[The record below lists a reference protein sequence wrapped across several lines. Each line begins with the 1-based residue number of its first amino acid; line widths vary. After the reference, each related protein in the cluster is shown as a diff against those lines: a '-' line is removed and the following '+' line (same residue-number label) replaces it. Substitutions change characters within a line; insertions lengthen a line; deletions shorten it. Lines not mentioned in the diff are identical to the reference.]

1 LKKDLLGVQLLEL
14 GFFEPETRNP
24 KLETRNP
31 KLETSNNRALTVFL
45 MSESILIVDDER
57 GIRETLSAVLR
68 DEGFHA
74 DAVESGEE
82 CLKAIARRAY
92 GCVLLDVW
100 LPGISGLE
108 TLQQMRDANSDV
120 AVVIISGHGNI
131 ETAVRATKLG
141 AFDFIEKP
149 LSIEKTVLTIR
160 NALRQRQLERANAE
174 MSAELKEEYEMVGES
189 VAMRALRKQIAVV
202 APTDGRVLISGES
215 GAGKE
220 LVARAIHAQSR
231 RAAAPFI
238 EVNSAAIPEE
248 LIESELFGHVK
259 GSFTGATAAKKGK
272 FELADG
278 ATLFLDEVSDM
289 SANVQAKVL
298 RVLEEQRFE
307 PVGSNTP
314 INVDVRVVAATNK
327 RLDEEIEKGTF
338 RSDLFFRLN
347 VIPFEVPPLR
357 ERVEDVPLLIDHFN
371 RRFAKAYGKKPK
383 VFDAEAIELMQRYSW
398 PGNVRELRNTIERV
412 VILHQNHRVAVTNL
426 PAFGDSEPPASSYRF
441 PSFKEASDAYHREF
455 IQRKLDEAEGNVSRA
470 AELMGIDRSHLYRRM
485 RALGISVRG
494 ERA

>member
-1 LKKDLLGVQLLEL
+1 
-14 GFFEPETRNP
+14 
-24 KLETRNP
+24 
-31 KLETSNNRALTVFL
+31 

-108 TLQQMRDANSDV
+108 TLQQMRDANSEV

-174 MSAELKEEYEMVGES
+174 MSAELKEEYEMVGAS

-259 GSFTGATAAKKGK
+259 GAFTGATAAKKGK

-412 VILHQNHRVAVTNL
+412 VILHQNHRVAITNL
-426 PAFGDSEPPASSYRF
+426 PAFGESEPPASSYRF

-485 RALGISVRG
+485 RALGIRT
-494 ERA
+494 ER

>member
-1 LKKDLLGVQLLEL
+1 
-14 GFFEPETRNP
+14 
-24 KLETRNP
+24 
-31 KLETSNNRALTVFL
+31 

-68 DEGFHA
+68 DEGFIA
-74 DAVESGEE
+74 ESVESGEE
-82 CLKAIARRAY
+82 CLTALAQRAF

-100 LPGISGLE
+100 LPGINGLE
-108 TLQQMRDANSDV
+108 TLKQMRLSNCNA
-120 AVVIISGHGNI
+120 AGVIISGHGNV
-131 ETAVRATKLG
+131 ETAGRATKLG

-149 LSIEKTVLTIR
+149 LSIEKTVLTVR

-174 MSAELKEEYEMVGES
+174 MSAELSEEYAMVGQS

-202 APTDGRVLISGES
+202 APTDGRVLITGES

-231 RAAAPFI
+231 RAGAPFI

-248 LIESELFGHVK
+248 LIESELCGTAK

-272 FELADG
+272 FEMADG

-289 SANVQAKVL
+289 SAKVQAKVL

-307 PVGSNTP
+307 PVGSNSP
-314 INVDVRVVAATNK
+314 VSVDVRVIAATNK
-327 RLDEEIEKGTF
+327 LLDEEIEKGTF
-338 RSDLFFRLN
+338 RSDLYFRLN

-357 ERVEDVPLLIDHFN
+357 ERLEDVPVLIEHFN
-371 RRFAKAYGKKPK
+371 QRFAKAYGKKSKLFDPK
-383 VFDAEAIELMQRYSW
+383 AIDAMQSYSW
-398 PGNVRELRNTIERV
+398 PCNVRELRNTVERI
-412 VILHQNHRVAVTNL
+412 VIMHQNHRVSVKDL
-426 PAFGDSEPPASSYRF
+426 PAFGDAEPPASSYRF

-455 IQRKLDEAEGNVSRA
+455 IQRKIEEAGGNVSRA

-485 RALGISVRG
+485 RGVGVGS
-494 ERA
+494 ESEPRAA

>member
-1 LKKDLLGVQLLEL
+1 
-14 GFFEPETRNP
+14 
-24 KLETRNP
+24 
-31 KLETSNNRALTVFL
+31 
-45 MSESILIVDDER
+45 MESILIVDDER
-57 GIRETLSAVLR
+57 GIRESLSAVLR
-68 DEGFHA
+68 DEGFAA
-74 DAVESGEE
+74 DAVETGEE

-100 LPGISGLE
+100 LPGINGLE
-108 TLQQMRDANSDV
+108 TLSQLRESNCDA

-149 LSIEKTVLTIR
+149 LSIEKTVLTVR
-160 NALRQRQLERANAE
+160 NALRQRQLERANEE
-174 MSAELKEEYEMVGES
+174 MSAELKAEYEMVGES
-189 VAMRALRKQIAVV
+189 VGMRALRKQITVV

-220 LVARAIHAQSR
+220 LVARAIQAQSR

-272 FELADG
+272 FEIADG

-289 SANVQAKVL
+289 SPNVQAKVL

-314 INVDVRVVAATNK
+314 ISVDVRVIAATNK

-347 VIPFEVPPLR
+347 VIPFEVPALR
-357 ERVEDVPLLIDHFN
+357 DRLEDVPLLIEHFN
-371 RRFAKAYGKKPK
+371 ERFAKAYGKKPK
-383 VFDAEAIELMQRYSW
+383 RFDPKAIEAMQRYSW
-398 PGNVRELRNTIERV
+398 PGNVRELRNTVERV
-412 VILHQNHRVAVTNL
+412 MILHQKGAVGVKDL
-426 PAFGDSEPPASSYRF
+426 PAFGDEEPPASSYRF

-455 IQRKLDEAEGNVSRA
+455 IQRKLDEAGGNVSRA

-485 RALGISVRG
+485 RALGLSARG
-494 ERA
+494 

>member
-1 LKKDLLGVQLLEL
+1 
-14 GFFEPETRNP
+14 
-24 KLETRNP
+24 
-31 KLETSNNRALTVFL
+31 

-57 GIRETLSAVLR
+57 GIRESLSAVLR
-68 DEGFHA
+68 DEGFTP
-74 DAVESGEE
+74 DAVASGEE

-108 TLQQMRDANSDV
+108 TLEQMREMKCDA
-120 AVVIISGHGNI
+120 AVVIISGHGNV

-149 LSIEKTVLTIR
+149 LSIEKTMLTVR
-160 NALRQRQLERANAE
+160 NALRQRQLELVNQELA
-174 MSAELKEEYEMVGES
+174 AELKQEYEMIGES

-259 GSFTGATAAKKGK
+259 GAFTGATAAKKGK

-314 INVDVRVVAATNK
+314 INVDVRVIAATNK

-338 RSDLFFRLN
+338 RSDLYFRLN

-357 ERVEDVPLLIDHFN
+357 ERMEDVPLLVEHFN
-371 RRFAKAYGKKPK
+371 QRFAAAYGKKQKKFEPN
-383 VFDAEAIELMQRYSW
+383 AIEAMQSYSW
-398 PGNVRELRNTIERV
+398 PGNVRELRNTIERI
-412 VILHQNHRVAVTNL
+412 VIMHTQQRVGLKDL
-426 PAFGDSEPPASSYRF
+426 PAFGEAEPPASSYRF

-455 IQRKLDEAEGNVSRA
+455 IQRKLDEAEGNVARA

-485 RALGISVRG
+485 RALGISG
-494 ERA
+494 RA

>member
-1 LKKDLLGVQLLEL
+1 
-14 GFFEPETRNP
+14 
-24 KLETRNP
+24 
-31 KLETSNNRALTVFL
+31 

-68 DEGFHA
+68 DEGFNA

-82 CLKAIARRAY
+82 CLKAISRRAY

-108 TLQQMRDANSDV
+108 TLQQMRNSNSDV
-120 AVVIISGHGNI
+120 AVVIISGHGNV

-149 LSIEKTVLTIR
+149 LSIEKTILTIR

-174 MSAELKEEYEMVGES
+174 MAAELKEEYEMVGES
-189 VAMRALRKQIAVV
+189 VTMRALRKQIAVV

-248 LIESELFGHVK
+248 LIESELFGHIK

-272 FELADG
+272 FEMADG

-314 INVDVRVVAATNK
+314 ITVDVRVVAATNK

-371 RRFAKAYGKKPK
+371 RRFSRAYGKKPK
-383 VFDAEAIELMQRYSW
+383 VFDADAIEVMQRYSW

-412 VILHQNHRVAVTNL
+412 VIMHQNYRVAVTNL
-426 PAFGDSEPPASSYRF
+426 PAFGESEPPASSYRF

-455 IQRKLDEAEGNVSRA
+455 IQRKLDEADGNVSRA

-485 RALGISVRG
+485 RALGIKA
-494 ERA
+494 ER